1 MNRITAVLLAM
12 AALLVHVLAIHRDG
26 GGHLAR
32 SFEAANV
39 AYELG
44 VTLAED
50 GAPRWDAP
58 EGAEPGDLA
67 SYPSPLLVWLA
78 ALLRAL
84 SMDVERAVQ
93 LIGVMCTLATVFLST
108 RFDRDRIAG
117 VIPALLLVSSGTVA
131 AAGASGT
138 EWPLAMFALTLSF
151 VALEHRQPRSAAIGL
166 AMLVLSSPAGVAA
179 SAVLGVQTLLR
190 RRRPEPGLAPAP
202 LLPFVFA
209 GLAFAAAHLAG
220 GALTPGLADMARLD
234 AGSIGQGSRQLLD
247 HLVATATP
255 VLLAF
260 PLLVLLR
267 GRLSPP
273 GRRALGLTFSW
284 CAFVVLCGG
293 GPAPYGIAFAPALP
307 VAFMAIQQGMARL
320 LDTYL
325 RSMERLVWA
334 SMAVAIGAGI
344 LASRFP
350 GDFGRF
356 ALRRAHE
363 RAFATRAAGSFGDID
378 IVGRASLYS
387 EIQLTVFLREVA
399 DFLGE
404 RLPAGTTILSPW
416 PGTLGRRTE
425 LVVIDAFG
433 RAAALPGGE
442 RAPWAPLPGE
452 FDARAALAAEP
463 EYILPTNQSLD
474 VYLSSAPEEFLP
486 HGLLALDPANG
497 EELRRDVRAAL
508 ALYEPVVTVGG
519 SFTETG
525 PLLLLQRRG
534 LGQTRSLD
542 WENDGDALRLTVVN
556 EGASGEART
565 ALPQVFDVVLE
576 AALEDGTTA
585 LLDPEGAQARG
596 RISLRGVLMDPL
608 WERAVTLAEV
618 RPEQLGALPAAPVRL
633 TARLLHHRIDP
644 ADPRADAA
652 DPIELPLR

>member
-1 MNRITAVLLAM
+1 MNRITAILLAM

-84 SMDVERAVQ
+84 SMNVERAVQ
-93 LIGVMCTLATVFLST
+93 LIGVMCALATVFLST

-117 VIPALLLVSSGTVA
+117 VIPALLLVSSGTIA

-151 VALEHRQPRSAAIGL
+151 VALEHQRARFAAIGL
-166 AMLVLSSPAGVAA
+166 GMLVLSSPAGVAA

-190 RRRPEPGLAPAP
+190 RRTPAPGLAPAP

-209 GLAFAAAHLAG
+209 GLVFAAAHLAG
-220 GALTPGLADMARLD
+220 SALTPGLVNMASPD
-234 AGSIGQGSRQLLD
+234 AGSVGQGSRQLLD

-255 VLLAF
+255 VLLVF
-260 PLLVLLR
+260 PVLVLLR
-267 GRLSPP
+267 GRLSPM
-273 GRRALGLTFSW
+273 GRRALSLTVSW
-284 CAFVVLCGG
+284 CVFVVVGGG

-325 RSMERLVWA
+325 PSMERLVWA
-334 SMAVAIGAGI
+334 SMTIAISAGI

-356 ALRRAHE
+356 ALRKAHE
-363 RAFATRAAGSFGDID
+363 RAFATRAAGPLGGGN

-387 EIQLTVFLREVA
+387 EIQLAVYLREVA
-399 DFLGE
+399 DFLSAQ
-404 RLPAGTTILSPW
+404 LPAGTTILSPW
-416 PGTLGRRTE
+416 PGTLGRRTD

-433 RAAALPGGE
+433 RAAALPGRE

-463 EYILPTNQSLD
+463 EYILPAMQSLD
-474 VYLSSAPEEFLP
+474 AYLNGEPEEFLP
-486 HGLLALDPANG
+486 RDLLALDPDDG

-508 ALYEPVVTVGG
+508 ARYEPVVTVGG

-525 PLLLLQRRG
+525 PLLLLQRSG
-534 LGQTRSLD
+534 LGRVRSLD
-542 WENDGDALRLTVVN
+542 WENTGDALRLTVIN
-556 EGASGEART
+556 EGASDETRT

-576 AALEDGTTA
+576 AALADGTSIV
-585 LLDPEGAQARG
+585 LDPMGAQARG
-596 RISLRGVLMDPL
+596 SVSLRGVLMDPL
-608 WERAVTLAEV
+608 WERAVTLAEL
-618 RPEQLGALPAAPVRL
+618 RLEQLATLPAAPVRL
-633 TARLLHHRIDP
+633 TARLVHHRIDP
-644 ADPRADAA
+644 ANPRADAA